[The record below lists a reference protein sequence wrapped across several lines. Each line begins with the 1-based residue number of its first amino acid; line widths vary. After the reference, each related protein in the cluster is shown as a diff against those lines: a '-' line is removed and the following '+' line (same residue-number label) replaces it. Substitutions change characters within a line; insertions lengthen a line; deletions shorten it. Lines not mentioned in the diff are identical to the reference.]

1 VSAHSQFSAVWIVL
15 IITFFATLQKDLRE
29 CRGRQMST
37 PMKTG
42 GYRWHG
48 ECIFIVQMLMIK
60 EDTKMKNTTYT
71 KKLAYMGA
79 GCGVVLF
86 AVFGLLPG
94 SFLGGVMGLNLAGIV
109 FGTPVGPGLLPRM
122 IVAASMVIGVMVSGT
137 MFIMASTTLGWLA
150 GTVVD
155 AIKSEKKELVT
166 VEHK

>member
-1 VSAHSQFSAVWIVL
+1 
-15 IITFFATLQKDLRE
+15 
-29 CRGRQMST
+29 
-37 PMKTG
+37 MK
-42 GYRWHG
+42 
-48 ECIFIVQMLMIK
+48 IK
-60 EDTKMKNTTYT
+60 EDTKMKDTTFT

-94 SFLGGVMGLNLAGIV
+94 SFLGGVMGLNIAGMI
-109 FGTPVGPGLLPRM
+109 FGIPVGAGLLPRM

-155 AIKSEKKELVT
+155 AMKAERKELAT
-166 VEHK
+166 VAHK